1 MTGLLKVVAGV
12 VLALVVLVGGLYALR
27 SLMSVNGRTPE
38 GYPLLASVPGAAGFE
53 PGTMPDKPVLGNES
67 TSDLAVNFGYRVA
80 DTSYSYSLDLAF
92 PNHGEQGHAK
102 LIARHATRSAAVD
115 VPVTRRWDAP
125 RGAYQVAVQD
135 RFDIEP
141 PVPAL
146 CLKAVI
152 GPSLATYDL
161 KTASICIAQRDSKG
175 DCHPETLACGQIR
188 Q

>member
-1 MTGLLKVVAGV
+1 MTGLFKVIAGV
-12 VLALVVLVGGLYALR
+12 VLAVAVLIGGLYALR
-27 SLMSVNGRTPE
+27 SMMSFNGRTPE
-38 GYPLLASVPGAAGFE
+38 GYKLLASVPGAAGFE
-53 PGTMPDKPVLGNES
+53 PETSPATPVLENES

-80 DTSYSYSLDLAF
+80 DISYSYSLDLAF
-92 PNHGEQGHAK
+92 PDRGEQGHAK
-102 LIARHATRSAAVD
+102 LIARHATRSATLD

-161 KTASICIAQRDSKG
+161 KAASICIAQRDSKG

>member
-1 MTGLLKVVAGV
+1 MTGLIKVLAGV
-12 VLALVVLVGGLYALR
+12 ALAIAVLLGGLYALH

-38 GYPLLASVPGAAGFE
+38 GYKLLAAVPGAAGFE
-53 PGTMPDKPVLGNES
+53 PGTMPAAPVLENQS
-67 TSDLAVNFGYRVA
+67 ATDLAVNFGYRVA
-80 DTSYSYSLDLAF
+80 NIPYSYSLDLAF
-92 PNHGEQGHAK
+92 PKGGEQGHAK
-102 LIARHATRSAAVD
+102 LIARHATHSATVD

-135 RFDIEP
+135 RFDIDP

-152 GPSLATYDL
+152 GPNLATYDL
-161 KTASICIAQRDSKG
+161 GSASVCIAQRDSKG